1 MLHYLGAYRAHAT
14 YCGHETA
21 EELALEGLPLAS
33 FRQRALSHIVDVA
46 VLALIAV
53 AMAAGAALWEHFVRG
68 KADINLKFG
77 NETEAEGEHNI
88 IILVVYHG
96 LFNYFAN
103 GRTPGK
109 WVAGTR
115 VVSLTGARLGR
126 WQSIERALGYGAAM
140 LEFGLGFAQIFW
152 SANRM
157 CAQDRLAETIV
168 IDQRAAKRRG

>member
-1 MLHYLGAYRAHAT
+1 MLNRLARYRAHGT
-14 YCGHETA
+14 YCGHETP

-33 FRQRALSHIVDVA
+33 FKQRALSHLVDFVA
-46 VLALIAV
+46 IGVIVLALFGCV
-53 AMAAGAALWEHFVRG
+53 ALWQHYVQG
-68 KADINLKFG
+68 KALVNIAFDSGEYDHESDI
-77 NETEAEGEHNI
+77 I
-88 IILVVYHG
+88 VLVLYHG

-168 IDQRAAKRRG
+168 INTRAR